1 MLSFL
6 LRDSKARRAELAT
19 ENGASS
25 SDAFGLLVA
34 TALPEIFR
42 RPCCAERRKRE
53 AMSSVSAATGAAV
66 DAINGG
72 AATVWHNQ
80 QQLEAEARLLHQQ
93 TQRLAKQS
101 SQWVATYQGFH
112 QALKDLGDVE
122 NWAKAI
128 ESDMAFIHS
137 ALDGVTASREQQD

>member
-1 MLSFL
+1 MVRVPAAPRTHCASTHRPPF
-6 LRDSKARRAELAT
+6 RAR
-19 ENGASS
+19 
-25 SDAFGLLVA
+25 
-34 TALPEIFR
+34 
-42 RPCCAERRKRE
+42 AERRKQDAIAAVGE
-53 AMSSVSAATGAAV
+53 ATGAAM

-93 TQRLAKQS
+93 AQRLSKQS
-101 SQWVATYQGFH
+101 AQWAQSYQGFH

-137 ALDGVTASREQQD
+137 SLDALHHGTAQRHAAEAAD

>member
-1 MLSFL
+1 M
-6 LRDSKARRAELAT
+6 
-19 ENGASS
+19 
-25 SDAFGLLVA
+25 
-34 TALPEIFR
+34 
-42 RPCCAERRKRE
+42 
-53 AMSSVSAATGAAV
+53 

-93 TQRLAKQS
+93 AQRLSKQS
-101 SQWVATYQGFH
+101 AAWVQTYSGFH
-112 QALKDLGDVE
+112 DALKSLGDVE

-137 ALDGVTASREQQD
+137 SLDALHHAQPPPSAQAAID